1 MATINTSAAGHVTE
15 YVTATIG
22 DQLFGFP
29 VSRIQDVF
37 VADRLT
43 SVPLASPD
51 IAGVLNLRGRIVTAI
66 DIRIRLGLS
75 EPIKKAP
82 QTMAIGV
89 DLGGEIYGLL
99 IDNIGE
105 VVKLD
110 DQHRKAPPAN
120 LPSMLARMATGIHQL
135 EQKLLIIL
143 DIDRLLER
151 SSDFLAA

>member
-1 MATINTSAAGHVTE
+1 MTATHSSAPAHISE
-15 YVTATIG
+15 YVTAMIG

-43 SVPLASPD
+43 SVPLSSPD

-66 DIRIRLGLS
+66 DIRIRLGLPD
-75 EPIKKAP
+75 PIGKSSQP
-82 QTMAIGV
+82 MAIGV
-89 DLGGEIYGLL
+89 DLEGEIYGLL
-99 IDNIGE
+99 IDRIGE
-105 VVKLD
+105 VIKLD
-110 DQHRKAPPAN
+110 VNHLKAPPAN
-120 LPSMLARMATGIHQL
+120 LPPMLAKMATGIHQL
-135 EQKLLIIL
+135 EQQLLIIL